1 MVAPYAWPRSY
12 KVSRL
17 WNRRAHTS
25 GAGKYLRTLVS
36 IATGAKL
43 IDETCLEETRSLPSL
58 DAWLLSRP
66 CLIGRLLLTFSRF
79 VTPDVEERK
88 SKRIVASYSVT
99 RLVLPNTGGTHPR
112 RSIQSCEPKPDPSVA
127 RGCRVDAT
135 VFKSQSPGR
144 SCTLDLLRWQWGNT
158 VR

>member
-36 IATGAKL
+36 ITTGAKL

-66 CLIGRLLLTFSRF
+66 CLIGRMLLIFSRF
-79 VTPDVEERK
+79 VTLDVEEKKKQAYCHVIRCHSSGVAK
-88 SKRIVASYSVT
+88 HPAEHIPDGASNLASRNRILPWPGNELYS
-99 RLVLPNTGGTHPR
+99 
-112 RSIQSCEPKPDPSVA
+112 RSIGFAICL
-127 RGCRVDAT
+127 
-135 VFKSQSPGR
+135 
-144 SCTLDLLRWQWGNT
+144 CT
-158 VR
+158 